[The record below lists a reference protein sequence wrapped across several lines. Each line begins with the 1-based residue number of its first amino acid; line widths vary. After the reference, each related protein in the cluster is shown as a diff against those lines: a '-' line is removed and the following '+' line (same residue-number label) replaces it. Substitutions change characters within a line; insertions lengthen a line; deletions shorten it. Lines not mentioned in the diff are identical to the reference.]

1 MAKRFL
7 DNEAKEAKEDDS
19 DGEIGY
25 QRQRA
30 KTLDDYDESS
40 SDESVTEEKQSLDWT
55 SGDADFID
63 DRPASA
69 LTIYSIDLPD
79 KSNELI
85 RVQTKHLLVEEY
97 EIILKFELQQKTE

>member
-7 DNEAKEAKEDDS
+7 DNEAKEAREDDS
-19 DGEIGY
+19 DSEIGY
-25 QRQRA
+25 QRKRA
-30 KTLDDYDESS
+30 KTLEYDEPS
-40 SDESVTEEKQSLDWT
+40 SDESVTEDEEGLDWT
-55 SGDADFID
+55 SDDADFID